1 MSVLRALDE
10 VLSALGRGEVV
21 AVPTDTVYGLAA
33 DPRRPGATA
42 RLFARKGRPEAV
54 ALPVLVADAGEL
66 ARLAEPLPPEASAL
80 VARWWPGP
88 LTVVV
93 RRAAG
98 VDWELG
104 GDPTTIGVRCPD
116 HDLLRE
122 LLRRSGP
129 LAVTSAN
136 LHGEPPCATPAEVR
150 ARLGGDLLV
159 LDGGRCAGT
168 PSTVVDWTSGKP
180 RLLRP
185 GPVPFEGAGSGK

>member
-1 MSVLRALDE
+1 VSAPEGVDE
-10 VLSALGRGEVV
+10 VLAALSRGEVV

-33 DPRRPGATA
+33 DPRRPGATG
-42 RLFARKGRPEAV
+42 RLFAAKGRPEAV
-54 ALPVLVADAGEL
+54 ALPVLVADVEDL
-66 ARLAEPLPPEASAL
+66 ARLAEPLPPTARAL

-93 RRAAG
+93 RRALG

-116 HDLLRE
+116 HGLLRA

-136 LHGEPPCATPAEVR
+136 PHGEPPCATAAEVR
-150 ARLGGDLLV
+150 ARLGEDLVV
-159 LDGGRCAGT
+159 LDGGRCAGV
-168 PSTVVDWTSGKP
+168 PSTVVDCSAGTP

-185 GPVPFEGAGSGK
+185 GPVPFEGEAGGK